1 MIPLYIIKVKNMG
14 TNLLVAIANLVNN
27 PVTDLTTANY
37 SSNRANSMGDALET
51 YVKDLFCGSF
61 NEKNIQKKHEIYSEH
76 FSYMGNTNNPPDLFI
91 KQGDAIEIKKI
102 ERLSA
107 PIALNSSY
115 PKDRIYSDSPMIT
128 TDCKTCE
135 DWQQKDLLYIIGVAS
150 GFNLKS
156 LCFVYGDCY
165 CASREVYEKTRNK
178 IVFGVE
184 QVPELEFSKT
194 NELGRVN
201 RVDPL
206 GITYFRIRGMWGIE
220 NPIKVFDYII
230 PEETQSDFWVTA
242 ILLREKYLS
251 FPENDRK
258 NIEDLVSEYFSMT
271 DVEIKSPNNPA
282 KLLSAKLLKF
292 RR

>member
-1 MIPLYIIKVKNMG
+1 MG
-14 TNLLVAIANLVNN
+14 TNLLVAIGNLVKN
-27 PVTDLTTANY
+27 PVTNLTTASH
-37 SSNRANSMGDALET
+37 SSSRANSMGDALET
-51 YVKDLFCGSF
+51 YVKDLFCGTF
-61 NEKNIQKKHEIYSEH
+61 NEKNSKKKHEMYSKY

-102 ERLSA
+102 EKVGV

-115 PKDRIYSDSPMIT
+115 PKDKIYSDSPMIT
-128 TDCKTCE
+128 TGCKICE

-150 GFNLKS
+150 GLNLKS

-165 CASREVYEKTRNK
+165 CASREVYEKTRDK
-178 IVFGVE
+178 IVLGVE
-184 QVPELEFSKT
+184 QVPELEFAKT
-194 NELGRVN
+194 KELGRVN

-220 NPIKVFDYII
+220 NPVKVFDYIM
-230 PEETQSDFWVTA
+230 PEENQSDFSVTA

-251 FPENDRK
+251 FPENDRT
-258 NIEDLVSEYFSMT
+258 NIENLVSESFLMT

-282 KLLSAKLLKF
+282 KLLPAKLLRF